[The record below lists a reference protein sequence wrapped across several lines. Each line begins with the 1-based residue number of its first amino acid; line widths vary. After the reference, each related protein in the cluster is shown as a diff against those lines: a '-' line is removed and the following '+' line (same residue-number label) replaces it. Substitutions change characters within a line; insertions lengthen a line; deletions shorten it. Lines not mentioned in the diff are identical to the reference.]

1 VTGSQVLEE
10 FDRAR
15 KNLLIACAIAS
26 RFTAQRLSPGSS
38 TGLIRPRPLTM
49 TANQNLWPI
58 FQVLVKDFVPSGA
71 RPRLMKKRRQNTTSP
86 SCLFM
91 FACSSVVVALAEA
104 PGGLN
109 RADLKI
115 EHLANAGYPARG

>member
-38 TGLIRPRPLTM
+38 TGLFSETRLIRQRPLTM
-49 TANQNLWPI
+49 TA
-58 FQVLVKDFVPSGA
+58 KA
-71 RPRLMKKRRQNTTSP
+71 MATTSR
-86 SCLFM
+86 L
-91 FACSSVVVALAEA
+91 
-104 PGGLN
+104 
-109 RADLKI
+109 
-115 EHLANAGYPARG
+115 